1 MSEPSLFAVI
11 RVRGSAWQTE
21 RQMREQPAW
30 PEHAAFM
37 NALAASRFIVRGGP
51 LGAGERV
58 LHIVEA
64 ESERAIRER
73 LAQDP
78 WEKMSL
84 LRTQSVEAWTVLLDR
99 DAPREK

>member
-1 MSEPSLFAVI
+1 
-11 RVRGSAWQTE
+11 
-21 RQMREQPAW
+21 MREQPGW

-51 LGAGERV
+51 LSDGQRV

-64 ESERAIRER
+64 ESEQAVRDR

-78 WEKMSL
+78 WEAMGM
-84 LRTQSVEAWTVLLDR
+84 LRTQSVDPWQVLLDR
-99 DAPREK
+99 DVQGQPGAG